1 MDFIEECKTLSIENT
16 INFLKEF
23 PELAA
28 KGAETKEQQINNI
41 LNFYSKKPQPNDQTT
56 TPDYLVSRILELVFK
71 NKESERA
78 LMQKQYNNQ
87 KQTEMMI
94 GQLLEWYLLK
104 EGKNFGW
111 IFTAECVRAVDF
123 LKMENDR
130 WILYQIKNSDNTE
143 NSSAK
148 DIRTGTP
155 IIHWFRRFSNP
166 TTITP
171 KLTKKG
177 TINKNGWK
185 KFQKELD
192 KRQKTLDLTPFK
204 TPLFN
209 WDNFPDEQLRERVS
223 EEGFENFVISYF
235 QNGCSFS

>member
-1 MDFIEECKTLSIENT
+1 MNFVEECKKLSIAQT
-16 INFLKEF
+16 TKFLKEF

-28 KGAETKEQQINNI
+28 KGAETKEQQVNNI
-41 LNFYSKKPQPNDQTT
+41 SNFYAKKIKPNDQTT
-56 TPDYLVSRILELVFK
+56 TPDDLVSIILELVFK
-71 NKESERA
+71 NKASDRE

-104 EGKNFGW
+104 EGKNCGW

-123 LKMENDR
+123 LKMENES
-130 WILYQIKNSDNTE
+130 WMLYQIKNSDNTE

-155 IIHWFRRFSNP
+155 IIHWFRRVSDP
-166 TTITP
+166 PVITP

-177 TINKNGWK
+177 AIDKRGWG
-185 KFQKELD
+185 KFQKELE
-192 KRQKTLDLTPFK
+192 KRQKTLDLTPFH
-204 TPLFN
+204 TPQFN
-209 WDNFPDEQLRERVS
+209 WENFPDDKLKKRVS
-223 EEGFENFVISYF
+223 EEGFRKFVINYF
-235 QNGCSFS
+235 QTSSFS